1 MYIKPCPKCGRLPKI
16 TEGRPCKNGARRRFI
31 GCPNYCSVL
40 ETQKNPYH
48 TLAYS
53 FYNTYIGDG
62 DDNAIYSLWN
72 ERLVRKE

>member
-16 TEGRPCKNGARRRFI
+16 TEGRPCKNGTRRRFI

-40 ETQKNPYH
+40 KTQKNPYH
-48 TLAYS
+48 TLPYS

-62 DDNAIYSLWN
+62 DNNTIYSLWN
-72 ERLVRKE
+72 ERLMKEE